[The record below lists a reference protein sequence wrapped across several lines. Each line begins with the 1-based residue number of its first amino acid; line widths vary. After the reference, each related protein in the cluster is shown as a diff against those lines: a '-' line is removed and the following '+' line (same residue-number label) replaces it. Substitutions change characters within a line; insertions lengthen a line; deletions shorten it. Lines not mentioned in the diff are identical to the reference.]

1 MAAFPLWG
9 ALVSLGRQVGELGCA
24 EAECL
29 LTLGDPAG
37 TETICPQAP
46 GWGKQRCV
54 PPLPAHLP
62 GEQRGCQHLSEL
74 YGYYV
79 SIINCH
85 LPPMANSDQRLEH
98 FDRILEMQNFEAQDT
113 PNILDHE

>member
-1 MAAFPLWG
+1 M
-9 ALVSLGRQVGELGCA
+9 SLGRQVGELGCA
-24 EAECL
+24 GGECL

-46 GWGKQRCV
+46 DGKTEVC
-54 PPLPAHLP
+54 PPTPAHLP
-62 GEQRGCQHLSEL
+62 GEQRGVNIFLKL

-85 LPPMANSDQRLEH
+85 LPPHMANNDQRLEH
-98 FDRILEMQNFEAQDT
+98 FDRILEM
-113 PNILDHE
+113 H